1 MRGIEVMV
9 SPIGPSGG
17 RFSVPKGTWVIC
29 GENIHRQRYVD
40 PSEALKVALA
50 MRGPKR
56 SVIIRPNY
64 NETHLRKESTHP
76 SGYREWRSFDGGL
89 FTEIHFFCDSDHQ
102 AVMVRLDAEIVLPPI
117 PPV

>member
-1 MRGIEVMV
+1 MRGIEVIV

-17 RFSVPKGTWVIC
+17 RFSVPQGTWVIC
-29 GENIHRQRYVD
+29 GEDIHRKRYVL
-40 PSEALKVALA
+40 PSEALKVAME

-56 SVIIRPNY
+56 SVIIRPNF
-64 NETHLRKESTHP
+64 NETHLRVDASHP

-89 FTEIHFFCDSDHQ
+89 FQEIHFFCGSDRQ
-102 AVMVRLDAEIVLPPI
+102 ATMVRLDDEVVLPPI